1 MLQSVRFHR
10 LVVEPG
16 TVTGLPFVA
25 TYHAELCSA
34 SARHMVASFFQ
45 LDHSRTVEA
54 ALPPFFLSNFGESI
68 GLGILGTFSR
78 SVHFV
83 VTYAAYACPT
93 FFAFSYF
100 ATILHVDMIRFD
112 PLATMARRAVDTVS
126 GRIFME
132 LPVPDLFE
140 LLVEELVDILERNVL
155 RSATFGWHVGRV
167 ADRHRKDAA
176 QATMAH
182 PVRTGKFRCLDDWY
196 VVRAASETGHLF
208 ETRLRSRRTSKK
220 V

>member
-1 MLQSVRFHR
+1 MLQSIRFYR

-34 SARHMVASFFQ
+34 PARHMVASFFQ

-54 ALPPFFLSNFGESI
+54 ALPPFSLSNFDEGI
-68 GLGILGTFSR
+68 CFGILGTFSG

-83 VTYAAYACPT
+83 VTYTANACPAS
-93 FFAFSYF
+93 FAFSYF
-100 ATILHVDMIRFD
+100 ATILHVNMIRFD
-112 PLATMARRAVDTVS
+112 PLATMARWAVDAVS
-126 GRIFME
+126 GRVLME
-132 LPVPDLFE
+132 FPVPGLFE

-155 RSATFGWHVGRV
+155 RSATFWWHVGRV

-176 QATMAH
+176 QAAMAH
-182 PVRTGKFRCLDDWY
+182 PVRTGEFRCLDNWY
-196 VVRAASETGHLF
+196 VVRAASEAGHLF
-208 ETRLRSRRTSKK
+208 ETRLSSGRASKQ

>member
-1 MLQSVRFHR
+1 
-10 LVVEPG
+10 
-16 TVTGLPFVA
+16 
-25 TYHAELCSA
+25 
-34 SARHMVASFFQ
+34 MVASFFQ

-54 ALPPFFLSNFGESI
+54 ALPPFFLSSFGEGI
-68 GLGILGTFSR
+68 CFGILGAFSR

-83 VTYAAYACPT
+83 VTYAAYTRPT
-93 FFAFSYF
+93 SFAFSYF

-112 PLATMARRAVDTVS
+112 PLATIPRRAVDAVS
-126 GRIFME
+126 GRILME
-132 LPVPDLFE
+132 FPVPGLFE

-155 RSATFGWHVGRV
+155 RSATFWWHVSRV

-182 PVRTGKFRCLDDWY
+182 PVRTGKFRRLDDWY
-196 VVRAASETGHLF
+196 VVRAASETAHLF
-208 ETRLRSRRTSKK
+208 ETRLSSGRTSKQ